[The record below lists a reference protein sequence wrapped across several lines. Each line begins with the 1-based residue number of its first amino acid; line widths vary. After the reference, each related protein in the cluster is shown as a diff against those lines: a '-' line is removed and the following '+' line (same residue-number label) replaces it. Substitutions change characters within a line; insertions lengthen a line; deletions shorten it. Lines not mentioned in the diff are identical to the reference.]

1 MFRSLKSPRLLV
13 AIAGLA
19 GGATASV
26 VGLGMLSA
34 NADTSASVPAAT
46 FEMPA
51 NVRSFADVVEQVSPA
66 VVKIDVTQV
75 AEMVPAGGMPGR
87 PGHPGGPQFDDFF
100 ERFFGN
106 QGMPRPERPMRG
118 QGSGFVIDEGG
129 YIVTNNHVVN
139 GAEEINVSFIDGREL
154 EATLVGVDPQTDLA
168 LLKVESD
175 EDLPWLRFG
184 DSDEARVGDW
194 VLAIGNPFG
203 LGGTAT
209 AGIISAR
216 GRDIQSGP
224 YDDYLQIDAPINSG
238 NSGGPVFNA
247 DGEVIGVNTA
257 IFSPNGGNV
266 GIGFAIPASQVEAIV
281 SELKSSGT
289 VERGWLGVQIQD
301 VDEELAA
308 SFGLEDAA
316 GVAVAEVVEDSPAQE
331 AGIEVGDVIL
341 RFGEKT
347 IDDARGLSRTVAATD
362 PEDEVK
368 VVLWREGKEKTVR
381 VTLGKSDVGNAV
393 AAAQGGQG
401 EASGE
406 SLGLGLANLDDNY
419 RSRLGLPAD
428 TEGVV
433 VTHVQPGS
441 PAAEEGLR
449 PGDIVSR
456 IDSVKIEKVEDAVR
470 ATADAREDKDR
481 VTLLI
486 RRGDAQR
493 FVSVALS

>member
-1 MFRSLKSPRLLV
+1 MFRSLKSPRLHV
-13 AIAGLA
+13 VVAGLA
-19 GGATASV
+19 GGAAASV
-26 VGLGMLSA
+26 VGLGTLSA
-34 NADTSASVPAAT
+34 NAETALSVPAAT
-46 FEMPA
+46 FEAPA

-66 VVKIDVTQV
+66 VVRITVSQDAAT
-75 AEMVPAGGMPGR
+75 VPAGGF
-87 PGHPGGPQFDDFF
+87 PGHPGGSGSPQFDDFF
-100 ERFFGN
+100 QHFFGTP
-106 QGMPRPERPMRG
+106 GMPRQEQPMLG
-118 QGSGFVIDEGG
+118 QGSGFVIDTAGFV
-129 YIVTNNHVVN
+129 VTNNHVID
-139 GAEEINVSFIDGREL
+139 GAESITVAFIDGREL
-154 EATLVGVDPQTDLA
+154 EATLVGIDPQTDLA

-175 EDLPWLRFG
+175 DALPWLRFG
-184 DSDEARVGDW
+184 DSNEARVGDW

-281 SELKSSGT
+281 GELKSSGS
-289 VERGWLGVQIQD
+289 VQRGWLGVQIQN

-316 GVAVAEVVEDSPAQE
+316 GVAVAHVADDSPAE
-331 AGIEVGDVIL
+331 KAGIEVGDVIL
-341 RFGEKT
+341 HFGDET
-347 IDDARGLSRTVAATD
+347 IDDARGLSRIVGATD
-362 PEDEVK
+362 PEEEAS
-368 VVLWREGKEKTVR
+368 VVLWRNGKEKTVR
-381 VTLGKSDVGNAV
+381 VTLAKSEAGVAV
-393 AAAQGGQG
+393 AAAQDHQG
-401 EASGE
+401 KAVGE
-406 SLGLGLANLDDNY
+406 SLGLELANLDETY
-419 RSRLGLPAD
+419 RSRLGVPAD

-433 VTHVQPGS
+433 VTRVQPGS
-441 PAAEEGLR
+441 PAAAEGLR

-456 IDSVKIEKVEDAVR
+456 IDSVTVGKVEDAVR
-470 ATADAREDKDR
+470 ATAAAREDKER
-481 VTLLI
+481 VTLLV
-486 RRGDAQR
+486 RRGDSQR